1 MFDVNIFNELKTKG
15 YYTFE
20 LSNID
25 ELNLLDKIHTI
36 CSNIKHT
43 TAVHTGAYDNYS
55 KDVEFETLEKLKEA
69 AKISNAWQF
78 WYQSNDLQNYL
89 SFKEQSFIKEI
100 INNILN
106 KCYPSHLI
114 NKKEDGTRNP
124 SITMFNQ
131 KCYINPHVD
140 GSNNLKLCNIL
151 IYLNK
156 DWKEGFGGELIV
168 NNTKVS
174 PTFAK
179 VAVLDFKHVNPEH
192 SVSELLDSNFKRYAL
207 ITGVNCDIS
216 KIEYL

>member
-114 NKKEDGTRNP
+114 NKKEDGARNP